1 VQNLIGKLIGI
12 GVGPGDP
19 ELITLKAAKAL
30 KKADI
35 ICIPKSHT
43 DRPSMALGMIKP
55 VLDERQSPPEI
66 LKLIFPM
73 STEEINVK
81 KIWEQNA
88 ETVAQKVRE
97 GKTLIFITLGDPML
111 YSTFIYLYQIIKE
124 NYPEVPI
131 EIIPGITSFTAAA
144 ASAKIPLA
152 QKEEVISI
160 VPSNQKFKL
169 IEETAKYSDNFV
181 FMKCAH
187 QIKDLLP
194 VLKKSGFSSDSTVAL
209 VRRCTL
215 PEEQVF
221 VGTLGSVE
229 NWKIT
234 NDYFSLA
241 IVKRS
246 QLKINWKQDE
256 SK

>member
-1 VQNLIGKLIGI
+1 MQNLIGKLIGI

-97 GKTLIFITLGDPML
+97 GKTLIFITL
-111 YSTFIYLYQIIKE
+111 I
-124 NYPEVPI
+124 N
-131 EIIPGITSFTAAA
+131 
-144 ASAKIPLA
+144 
-152 QKEEVISI
+152 
-160 VPSNQKFKL
+160 
-169 IEETAKYSDNFV
+169 
-181 FMKCAH
+181 
-187 QIKDLLP
+187 
-194 VLKKSGFSSDSTVAL
+194 AL
-209 VRRCTL
+209 
-215 PEEQVF
+215 
-221 VGTLGSVE
+221 
-229 NWKIT
+229 
-234 NDYFSLA
+234 
-241 IVKRS
+241 
-246 QLKINWKQDE
+246 
-256 SK
+256 